1 MAGVKGRSGRK
12 SRKAILGNAMDLMI
26 KAAPEAAQY
35 LFDVVSGAIPSRKVS
50 YSRIDCAKYIIDQ
63 VHGKAPSK
71 VQVSTP
77 NGQALASYTQL
88 IMLAEQASQ
97 PETQPIEIDSF
108 QVPALP
114 ENKGSDSSVIC
125 TESQLNSPPAS
136 DNGLMS
142 SLDSTDD

>member
-35 LFDVVSGAIPSRKVS
+35 LYDVVSGAIPAKRVS

-63 VHGKAPSK
+63 VHGKAPTK

-77 NGQALASYTQL
+77 SGQALVSYTQL
-88 IMLAEQASQ
+88 ILMAESAGNVQNTVADSQ
-97 PETQPIEIDSF
+97 
-108 QVPALP
+108 
-114 ENKGSDSSVIC
+114 KIC
-125 TESQLNSPPAS
+125 TGCQPNDTPDSVRGLLSSP
-136 DNGLMS
+136 DRTE
-142 SLDSTDD
+142 D

>member
-12 SRKAILGNAMDLMI
+12 SRKAILGNAMDIMI
-26 KAAPEAAQY
+26 KSAPEAAQY

-71 VQVSTP
+71 VQVSGSD
-77 NGQALASYTQL
+77 GQSLVSYTQL
-88 IMLAEQASQ
+88 ILLAESANKPDNQSIDVQ
-97 PETQPIEIDSF
+97 SYEI
-108 QVPALP
+108 PKL

-125 TESQLNSPPAS
+125 TDCQPTSQPAS